1 MHPTAWDATNTKDS
15 AKPKSTKLKWKEAK
29 ELESIEQDISRAEA
43 EVRRI
48 EGIFSSQDFYETH
61 GDRTAQ
67 LAKDLTAARGTVDR
81 LYERWHELEELRSG
95 TKSG

>member
-1 MHPTAWDATNTKDS
+1 
-15 AKPKSTKLKWKEAK
+15 
-29 ELESIEQDISRAEA
+29 
-43 EVRRI
+43 VRRI

-61 GDRTAQ
+61 GDHTAQ
-67 LAKDLTAARGTVDR
+67 LSKDLTAARGTVDR